1 MREMLRK
8 LSTPCGSQV
17 PFAGLPA
24 EPSGSENPRKRRRK
38 GAESWEKEEK
48 LVLLAS
54 SVLYCGAKHKQC
66 LEVTV
71 KFDAFEKF
79 RGKND
84 IMTNHSPPPH
94 LFSSGSEK

>member
-1 MREMLRK
+1 MLRK
-8 LSTPCGSQV
+8 LSQTLWLPGS
-17 PFAGLPA
+17 FSGLPA
-24 EPSGSENPRKRRRK
+24 KPSGSTNPRKRWGQ
-38 GAESWEKEEK
+38 GAECWEKEEK

-54 SVLYCGAKHKQC
+54 SVLYRAAKHKQC

-71 KFDAFEKF
+71 KLDAFEKF
-79 RGKND
+79 CGKND